1 MAVIPHS
8 LCVTARTLCPAAR
21 PTFVQGCWR
30 NLPAASGACQVF
42 GALYHVQTMYNIKQA
57 AARAGVSVPVLRAW
71 ERRYGIVAPERS
83 PSGYRRFDDESVARV
98 RTMRSMVESGWSP
111 SAAAAA
117 ILEGRAP
124 ADAMGAGHDRGSPD
138 AGTAAVDVARGLG
151 SPAVELGEALVRAA
165 G

>member
-57 AARAGVSVPVLRAW
+57 AARAGVTVPVLRAW
-71 ERRYGIVAPERS
+71 ERRYGIVAPERT
-83 PSGYRRFDDESVARV
+83 PAGYRRFDDATVARV
-98 RTMRSMVESGWSP
+98 RTMRGLVDQGWSP

-117 ILEGRAP
+117 IL
-124 ADAMGAGHDRGSPD
+124 DGSVGVEPRD
-138 AGTAAVDVARGLG
+138 PTASPPVGGT
-151 SPAVELGEALVRAA
+151 SGERAA
-165 G
+165 FGREGGPGIVPGFD